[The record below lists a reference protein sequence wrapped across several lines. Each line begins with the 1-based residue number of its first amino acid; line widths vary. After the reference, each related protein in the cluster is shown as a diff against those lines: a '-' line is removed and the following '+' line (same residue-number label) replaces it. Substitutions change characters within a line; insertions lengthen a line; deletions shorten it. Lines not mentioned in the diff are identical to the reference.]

1 MTARVY
7 MTAAEAHGVV
17 ECKTIVYI
25 NPQVYIDFA
34 EEMWKR
40 AEAARAADD
49 KKKPAPIE
57 AEGDAQ

>member
-7 MTAAEAHGVV
+7 KTAAEAHGVV
-17 ECKTIVYI
+17 DTGVKVYI

-40 AEAARAADD
+40 AEAARTADD
-49 KKKPAPIE
+49 KKKPAPIK
-57 AEGDAQ
+57 AEGGAQ